1 MRIFSLIQSICSN
14 SKLLTLDNSTPQTD
28 PSCANFEK
36 HNIVTSE
43 QIRSCY
49 SSPNM
54 RELTPPTRYIVSHF
68 NTHILSA
75 FFNVTG
81 QNTDL
86 GKSPCKMDTSTTYF
100 VAEMPLLSLLSRP
113 RPLESLFSM

>member
-1 MRIFSLIQSICSN
+1 MRIFFLIQSIFSDN
-14 SKLLTLDNSTPQTD
+14 KLLTLDNSTPQTD

-43 QIRSCY
+43 QILSCC
-49 SSPNM
+49 SSTNM
-54 RELTPPTRYIVSHF
+54 RELTPPTRYIVNHF
-68 NTHILSA
+68 NNHILIA

-86 GKSPCKMDTSTTYF
+86 GKSPCKMDVSPTSF
-100 VAEMPLLSLLSRP
+100 VAEMPLLSLLCRY
-113 RPLESLFSM
+113 RPLKSLFSM